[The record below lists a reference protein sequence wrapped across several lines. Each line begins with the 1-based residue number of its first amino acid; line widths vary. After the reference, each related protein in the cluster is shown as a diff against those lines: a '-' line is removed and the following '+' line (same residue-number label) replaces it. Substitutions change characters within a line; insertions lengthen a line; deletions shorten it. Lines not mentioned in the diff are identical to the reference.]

1 MAQTPLRILFVSG
14 YLPPHAPIGA
24 VRPGKLDEYW
34 RNAGHDVRTIAIAL
48 PSSIS
53 AGDKASHPLV
63 HYLPYEV
70 PGRLITKLKSALKRP
85 GSECGV
91 QRSAAQPQ
99 VSPPSNTGS
108 IARLGLVDLYRQAVL
123 FPDRYRSWIRPAT
136 RLGLSWR
143 GHWKPDFIYSSG
155 PPHSGQ
161 VVAARLAAGFQVP
174 WIAELRDLWIGDP
187 YFDRHML
194 IKPFHDRF
202 AQTTLS
208 RASAFVV
215 VTNEA
220 CERLERITEKPILL
234 SYNGYDPKDFEGLE
248 NVEPIDRQRLTIVH
262 AGTIYPGR
270 RDPTPLFKAIAAL
283 GEKGKQVRCLF
294 YSDTNGSV
302 AALSRLTGIEECVE
316 IREAVPRSQILRVE
330 RQADILLECRW
341 IESAGDGVIPG
352 KLFEYIGARRP
363 ILSLGSLT
371 GEAAAIVRD
380 NSLGLVSNDP
390 DEIKAMLAECLDVK
404 SRFGRLPDRILDA
417 DDRFRRE
424 TQFQKIDG
432 LVQEILASAPDEL
445 KDAPQGRARSRV

>member
-14 YLPPHAPIGA
+14 YLPPQAPIGA
-24 VRPGKLDEYW
+24 VRPGKLEEYW
-34 RNAGHDVRTIAIAL
+34 RNSGHDVRTIAIAL
-48 PSSIS
+48 PSNAS
-53 AGDKASHPLV
+53 ARDEASHPSV
-63 HYLPYEV
+63 HYLPYEE
-70 PGRLITKLKSALKRP
+70 PGRLITRLKSAFKRSWIIQFIPRP
-85 GSECGV
+85 G
-91 QRSAAQPQ
+91 RSARH
-99 VSPPSNTGS
+99 PSTQSQASRSANAGS
-108 IARLGLVDLYRQAVL
+108 IAKLGLVDFYRQALL
-123 FPDRYRSWIRPAT
+123 FPDRYRSWIKPAI
-136 RLGLSWR
+136 RLGLSWQ
-143 GHWKPDFIYSSG
+143 GHWKPDLIYSSG

-161 VVAARLAAGFQVP
+161 VVAARLASRFRVP

-187 YFDRHML
+187 YFDRHRL
-194 IKPFHDRF
+194 LKPFHDRF

-208 RASAFVV
+208 RARAFVV

-220 CERLERITEKPILL
+220 RERLGRITAKPVLL

-248 NVEPIDRQRLTIVH
+248 SVQPLDRERLTIVH

-283 GEKGKQVRCLF
+283 GEKRKKIRCLF

-302 AALSRLTGIEECVE
+302 AALTRQIGIEECVE
-316 IREAVPRSQILRVE
+316 IREAVPRSQILCVE

-341 IESAGDGVIPG
+341 QDPAGDGVIPG

-390 DEIKAMLAECLDVK
+390 DEIKAMLMECLEVK
-404 SRFGRLPDRILDA
+404 ARLGRLPDLVLGADSRFGR
-417 DDRFRRE
+417 E
-424 TQFQKIDG
+424 TQFEKIDG
-432 LVQEILASAPDEL
+432 LIRDMLALPY
-445 KDAPQGRARSRV
+445 RSN